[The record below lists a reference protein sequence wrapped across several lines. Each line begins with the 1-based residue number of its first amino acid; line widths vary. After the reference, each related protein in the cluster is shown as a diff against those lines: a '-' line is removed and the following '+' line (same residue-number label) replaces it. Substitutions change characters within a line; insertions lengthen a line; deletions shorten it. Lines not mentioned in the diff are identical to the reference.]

1 MSYFSKI
8 VDERPDFPK
17 EEERILK
24 YWDEIKAFET
34 SLSKSKGNK
43 IFTFYDGP
51 PFATGLPHYGH
62 LCAGTIKDIVTRY
75 ATQTGHYVERR
86 FGWDCHGLPVEH
98 EIDKA
103 FNIKT
108 KQDILKV
115 DYNKFYIWM

>member
-1 MSYFSKI
+1 MEEK
-8 VDERPDFPK
+8 PDFPK

-24 YWDEIKAFET
+24 YWEEIKAFET
-34 SLSKSKGNK
+34 SLEKSKNNK
-43 IFTFYDGP
+43 AFTFYDGP

-62 LCAGTIKDIVTRY
+62 LCAGTIKDVVTRY

-108 KQDILKV
+108 KQDLMKV
-115 DYNKFYIWM
+115 VIYFSFLYFK